1 MFRVLRR
8 CLLALLLWPVAGGAF
23 GAEPLRLGIM
33 PFNSALALIRTHQPL
48 RNHLQA
54 RLDRRVEIFTSAD
67 YFTFLNETQA
77 GNFDLVITGPHFGIM
92 AIDRGYQPLVQYQ
105 AVLQPVFVVR
115 RDGSI
120 RGLDDLRGRRIGL
133 SSRLSM
139 SSIGGVKW
147 LQDHGMM
154 VGRDFSLYERAT
166 HGAAIAA
173 VAVGDLDAALTT
185 HTPLRQVPED
195 VRAKVTVLPLD
206 VATPHLMTLANK
218 RLGKPTIDRIRQALY
233 AFPATPEGQAFFQE
247 TGYQGYRDVV
257 PGDFKVLAP
266 YLDLTRKVM
275 SRSE

>member
-8 CLLALLLWPVAGGAF
+8 CLLALLSWAVAGGTF

-33 PFNSALALIRTHQPL
+33 PFNSALALLKTHQPL

-54 RLDRRVEIFTSAD
+54 RLDRPVEIFTSAD

-77 GNFDLVITGPHFGIM
+77 GSFDLVITGPHFGVM
-92 AIDRGYQPLVQYQ
+92 AIEKGYQPLVQYK

-115 RDGSI
+115 RDGGI
-120 RGLDDLRGRRIGL
+120 RELDDLRGKRIGL

-147 LQDHGMM
+147 LQDRGMT

-195 VRAKVTVLPLD
+195 VRAKVVVLPLD

-218 RLGKPTIDRIRQALY
+218 RLGKPAIDRVRQALY
-233 AFPATPEGQAFFQE
+233 DFPATQEGQAFFQE
-247 TGYQGYRDVV
+247 TGYQGYREVV
-257 PGDFKVLAP
+257 PADLKVLAP

>member
-1 MFRVLRR
+1 MRKASRLWFMAACLWLVL
-8 CLLALLLWPVAGGAF
+8 AGAGA
-23 GAEPLRLGIM
+23 AEPLRLGIM
-33 PFNSALALIRTHQPL
+33 PFNSALALIKTHQPL

-54 RLDRRVEIFTSAD
+54 RLDRPVEIYTSAD

-77 GNFDLVITGPHFGIM
+77 GHFDMVITGPHFGAM
-92 AIDRGYQPLVQYQ
+92 AIERGYQPLVQYK

-115 RDGSI
+115 RDGNI
-120 RGLDDLRGRRIGL
+120 RSLEDLKGKRIGL

-147 LQDHGMM
+147 LLDRGMQI
-154 VGRDFSLYERAT
+154 GRDFSLHERST

-195 VRAKVTVLPLD
+195 VRARVVVLPVD
-206 VATPHLMTLANK
+206 VAVPHLMTLANR
-218 RLGKPTIDRIRQALY
+218 RLGKSMTERIKQALDS
-233 AFPATPEGQAFFQE
+233 FPATAEGQAFFLD
-247 TGYQGYRDVV
+247 TGYVGYREVV
-257 PGDFKVLAP
+257 GADLKVLSP

-275 SRSE
+275 SQSE